1 MNFTDI
7 YSIII
12 FGVKLN
18 EDLKWWKVYVK
29 SCKTMFKCF
38 HFMARIQAKGLLRR
52 CKQNVIFLSMD
63 HMTAHNWRFEIL
75 FQHYFRIIFVLV
87 PIISLLF
94 PCYVPIISL
103 LFPYFFLLF
112 PYFSLLFSYYFPII
126 FLLFSYYFPI
136 ISLYFP
142 IFPII
147 FLFFLYYFPIFS
159 LLFPYYFPIISLL
172 FSYYYQKGI
181 KIVRKAFLT

>member
-147 FLFFLYYFPIFS
+147 FLFFLYYFPIIF
-159 LLFPYYFPIISLL
+159 LLLS
-172 FSYYYQKGI
+172 K
-181 KIVRKAFLT
+181 RN